1 MREAERYL
9 ESLEVFGMRFGLE
22 RMRRLMT
29 TLGSPQEKFRSIHVV
44 GSNGKSSTS
53 RMIAALLSAH
63 GHVAGAYLSP
73 HLVSFAE
80 RVEVGGAP
88 VADAAFAS
96 AIARTADAAA
106 LVNRTLEA
114 GDRVTQF
121 EALTGAAYLEL
132 AQAGVDVAAI
142 EAGLGGRYDATSVIR
157 SSVQVLTN
165 VSLEHTR
172 WLGPTITHI
181 AEEKLAVVPQGGT
194 LVAGRL
200 DPEALAVAERVV
212 VERGARFLLM
222 GRDFG
227 DPGVALQP
235 RGAFQRD
242 NFAVAVAAAEAFHG
256 TLDPDRVREAALAV
270 RAPGRLEVVG
280 EKPLTVFDGA
290 HNPAGARAL
299 AESVGELTGDKPVV
313 GVMSVL
319 DDKNASEMLAI
330 LLPLLDL
337 VVFTRSSRRDAL
349 PPATLQSLARQLGGP
364 PAEVEP
370 APGDALARARE
381 LAGPEGAVLVTGSI
395 YLLSDLARER
405 AAR

>member
-1 MREAERYL
+1 
-9 ESLEVFGMRFGLE
+9 
-22 RMRRLMT
+22 
-29 TLGSPQEKFRSIHVV
+29 
-44 GSNGKSSTS
+44 
-53 RMIAALLSAH
+53 MIAALLSAH
-63 GHVAGAYLSP
+63 GRVAGAYLSP

-80 RVEVGGAP
+80 RVEVGDAP
-88 VADAAFAS
+88 VADATFAS

-121 EALTGAAYLEL
+121 EALTAAAYLEL
-132 AQAGVDVAAI
+132 AEAAVDVAAI

-181 AEEKLAVVPQGGT
+181 AEEKLAVLPQGGT

-200 DPEALAVAERVV
+200 DPEALAVAERAVA
-212 VERGARFLLM
+212 ERAARFLLM

-242 NFAVAVAAAEAFHG
+242 NFSVAVAAAEVFHG
-256 TLDPDRVREAALAV
+256 TLDPGRVREAALAV

-280 EKPLTVFDGA
+280 EEPLTVFDGA
-290 HNPAGARAL
+290 HNPAGAHAL

-330 LLPLLDL
+330 LLPLLDR

-405 AAR
+405 ALR